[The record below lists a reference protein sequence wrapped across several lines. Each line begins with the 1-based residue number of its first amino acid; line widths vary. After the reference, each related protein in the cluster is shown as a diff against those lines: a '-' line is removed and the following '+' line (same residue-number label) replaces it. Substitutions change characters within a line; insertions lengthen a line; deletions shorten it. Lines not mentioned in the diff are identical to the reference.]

1 MWLVVGMHL
10 ALLLAM
16 APDYFAD
23 NDLGFHVSLGRQ
35 YGEHGSYFWDHLN
48 WAPSGRPNLQGPA
61 LHVGIGLLGRL
72 LGGEGDDYVLAFAI
86 LAILQWSA
94 AVLTAIYFARR
105 LGGDWAALYAAALL
119 TGSFFAAA
127 PFFVG
132 VPSGWIFI
140 LTPWAIHFFLQERYV
155 VSACFTAAAIYVH
168 LGGGPAAAFGVF
180 LAAVFTRRWRGLVI
194 TGAVTAFLASP
205 YLIHFGRHL
214 EWYTGRRGHVAGS
227 IAVLIYLL
235 AAPGLLWMLR
245 RPRENLFALLW
256 VAAPVAWLFQ
266 DSLRFLLQAT
276 IAAATIAGVFVAMLM
291 ERLARRR
298 IRVGLAAALVLLATV
313 YPLSIPSLPV
323 ELAWALGHRFPL
335 ELDWKEA
342 RALAQVVTRDGLSDR
357 IVHSYYDSLS
367 GAMAVYQPRLRQQ
380 YGHWSEVR
388 PKQDPADALSAIEKV
403 YVLPVPPGDRL
414 LQRFAESGWLH
425 VHGGSELTSIVTLGE
440 PPDPEAATPALA
452 AAISEEA
459 AWLAENAVNNRFP
472 PLRDW
477 FSPEAIAQYRERRAV
492 QRTHAGRI
500 AASLLIYA
508 WAIER
513 REPAV
518 AAGVR
523 RAVRTWGLIANFIGD
538 ETAMDY
544 LSDARFQR
552 FRENAARFSREVL
565 SLQRQWLP
573 TKELDK
579 ASNDLFDDFFQQE

>member
-35 YGEHGSYFWDHLN
+35 YGEHGAYFWDHLN

-61 LHVGIGLLGRL
+61 LHIGIGLLGRL

-86 LAILQWSA
+86 LAILQWLA

-105 LGGDWAALYAAALL
+105 LGGDWAALSAAALL
-119 TGSFFAAA
+119 TGSAYAAA

-132 VPSGWIFI
+132 VPSGWIFL
-140 LTPWAIHFFLQERYV
+140 LTPWAIHFFLRERYL

-180 LAAVFTRRWRGLVI
+180 LAAVFTRRWRGLLI
-194 TGAVTAFLASP
+194 TGAVTALLAAP
-205 YLIHFGRHL
+205 YLIHFARHL

-245 RPRENLFALLW
+245 RPRENLFPLVW

-266 DSLRFLLQAT
+266 DSLRFLLQST
-276 IAAATIAGVFVAMLM
+276 IAAATVAGVFVAMLM
-291 ERLARRR
+291 APLAGRR
-298 IRVGLAAALVLLATV
+298 IRVWLAAGLVALATI
-313 YPLSIPSLPV
+313 YPLSIPSLPL
-323 ELAWALGHRFPL
+323 ELAWAVGHRFPL

-342 RALAQVVTRDGLSDR
+342 RALAEVVTRDGLSGR
-357 IVHSYYDSLS
+357 VVHSYYDSLS
-367 GAMAVYQPRLRQQ
+367 GAMAVYEPRLRQQ
-380 YGHWSEVR
+380 YGHWGEVR
-388 PKQDPADALSAIEKV
+388 PKQDPAGDISAGEKV
-403 YVLPVPPGDRL
+403 YVLPVPPRDVV
-414 LQRFAESGWLH
+414 LQRFAEAGWLR

-440 PPDPEAATPALA
+440 PQDPEAVTTALA
-452 AAISEEA
+452 TAISEEA
-459 AWLAENAVNNRFP
+459 AWLAENAFNNRFP
-472 PLRDW
+472 PLREA
-477 FSPEAIAQYRERRAV
+477 FSPEALAQYRERRAV

-500 AASLLIYA
+500 GAAVLIYA
-508 WAIER
+508 YAIER
-513 REPAV
+513 KEPGV

-523 RAVRTWGLIANFIGD
+523 RGVRGWGSIANFIGD
-538 ETAMDY
+538 EMAMDY

-552 FRENAARFSREVL
+552 FRENAGRFSREVL
-565 SLQRQWLP
+565 ALQTHWLP
-573 TKELDK
+573 TKDLNNVSSE
-579 ASNDLFDDFFQQE
+579 LFDDFFQQD